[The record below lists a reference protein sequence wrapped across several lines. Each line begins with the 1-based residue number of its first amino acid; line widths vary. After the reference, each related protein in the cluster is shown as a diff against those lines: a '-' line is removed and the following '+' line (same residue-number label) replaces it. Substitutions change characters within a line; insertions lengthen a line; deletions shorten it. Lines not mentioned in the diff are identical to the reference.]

1 MQKQKLTVK
10 LNNVF
15 TGREFF
21 FLFFWLNDITT
32 IFSII
37 HRLMTSPDCSVR
49 TTQNE

>member
-15 TGREFF
+15 TGREFL
-21 FLFFWLNDITT
+21 FLFYFFWLKDITT

-37 HRLMTSPDCSVR
+37 HHLMTSPD
-49 TTQNE
+49 